1 MISLRYH
8 IVSVA
13 AVFLAIALGVVL
25 GSTAVSDRLLSGLN
39 DDNDSLTRQVDELQ
53 AERELRRAQLTG
65 ADAFALAIG
74 PVAVRGQLDKRT
86 VAIVTTSDADPAD
99 RDAVAALL
107 RQAGATLTGEL
118 QLTDTFTDSSRAD
131 QLRELVTRLPAGVQ
145 LPTAADPGTL
155 AGGLIGA
162 LLLLDPADN
171 QPQASAE
178 ESAAA
183 LAGLADGGFVRVGE
197 NLRPAQLVLVL
208 TGGAVSGDGAGDRAA
223 MIARFAAQLDRSGAG
238 TVLAGRTAS
247 ADGTGPVGVARADTA
262 VTSILST
269 VDGTEDAAGRTV
281 VVLALREQLEGAA
294 GRYGTA
300 INAQAAAPGIATG

>member
-39 DDNDSLTRQVDELQ
+39 EDNDSLGRQVSDLET
-53 AERELRRAQLTG
+53 ERSAQGARLVA
-65 ADAFALAIG
+65 ADAFATAVG
-74 PVAVRGQLDKRT
+74 PMAVRGQLDQRT
-86 VAIVTTSDADPAD
+86 VALVTTSDTDPSD
-99 RDAVAALL
+99 RDAIVALVTES
-107 RQAGATLTGEL
+107 GATLVGEV
-118 QLTDTFTDSSRAD
+118 QLTDAFTDPSRTE

-145 LPTAADPGTL
+145 LPTASDPGTL
-155 AGGLIGA
+155 AGGLIGS
-162 LLLLDPADN
+162 LLLLGTDN
-171 QPQASAE
+171 EPQASAE

-183 LAGLADGGFVRVGE
+183 LSGLADGGFVRVGE
-197 NLRPAQLVLVL
+197 NLRPAQLAVVL
-208 TGGAVSGDGAGDRAA
+208 TGGAAVGDGAGDRAA

-238 TVLAGRTAS
+238 TVLAGRTAA

-269 VDGTEDAAGRTV
+269 VDGVQTAAGRTV
-281 VVLALREQLEGAA
+281 TVLALREQLDGSA

-300 INAQAAAPGIATG
+300 GNAQAIAPGAAAG

>member
-1 MISLRYH
+1 VISLRYH

-13 AVFLAIALGVVL
+13 AVFLAIAVGVAL
-25 GSTAVSDRLLSGLN
+25 GSTAVSDRLLSGL
-39 DDNDSLTRQVDELQ
+39 DEDNDALTREVERLRSEQ
-53 AERELRRAQLTG
+53 AVHGARIAG

-74 PVAVRGQLDKRT
+74 PVAVRGRLDQRT
-86 VAIVTTSDADPAD
+86 VAIVTTADADPAD
-99 RDAVAALL
+99 RDAVAALV
-107 RQAGATLTGEL
+107 RQAGATVTAEV
-118 QLTDTFTDSSRAD
+118 QLTDAFTDSSRAD

-155 AGGLIGA
+155 AGGLLGP
-162 LLLLDPADN
+162 LLLLDPGDN
-171 QPQASAE
+171 QPQAAAE

-197 NLRPAQLVLVL
+197 NLRPAQLAVVL
-208 TGGAVSGDGAGDRAA
+208 TGGAVTGDGAGDRAA

-262 VTSILST
+262 VTTVLST
-269 VDGTEDAAGRTV
+269 VDGTETAAGRTV

-300 INAQAAAPGIATG
+300 PNAQAAAPGLPAG

>member
-8 IVSVA
+8 LITVA
-13 AVFLAIALGVVL
+13 AVFLAIAVGVAL
-25 GSTAVSDRLLSGLN
+25 GSTAVSGRLLSGL
-39 DDNDSLTRQVDELQ
+39 DEDNDSLTHEVEQLRSEQ
-53 AERELRRAQLTG
+53 AVQGAQLRG

-74 PVAVRGQLDKRT
+74 PVAVRGRLDQRT
-86 VAIVTTSDADPAD
+86 VAIVTTADADPAD
-99 RDAVAALL
+99 RDAVAALV
-107 RQAGATLTGEL
+107 REAGATVTGEL
-118 QLTDTFTDSSRAD
+118 QLTDAFTDSSRTD

-155 AGGLIGA
+155 AGGLLGA
-162 LLLLDPADN
+162 LLLLDPKDN

-178 ESAAA
+178 ESAAS

-197 NLRPAQLVLVL
+197 NLRPAQLAVVL
-208 TGGAVSGDGAGDRAA
+208 TGGAATGDGAGDRAA

-247 ADGTGPVGVARADTA
+247 AGGTGPVGVARADTA
-262 VTSILST
+262 VTTILST
-269 VDGTEDAAGRTV
+269 VDGTETAAGRAV
-281 VVLALREQLEGAA
+281 VVLSLREQLEGTA

-300 INAQAAAPGIATG
+300 SNAQAAAPGIPVG

>member
-1 MISLRYH
+1 VISLRYH

-39 DDNDSLTRQVDELQ
+39 EDNDSLGRQVSDLET
-53 AERELRRAQLTG
+53 ERSAQGARLVA
-65 ADAFALAIG
+65 ADAFATAVG
-74 PVAVRGQLDKRT
+74 PMAVRGQLDQRT
-86 VAIVTTSDADPAD
+86 VALVTTSDTDPSD
-99 RDAVAALL
+99 RDAIVALVTES
-107 RQAGATLTGEL
+107 GATLVGEV
-118 QLTDTFTDSSRAD
+118 QLTDAFTDPSRTE

-145 LPTAADPGTL
+145 LPTASDPGTL
-155 AGGLIGA
+155 AGGLIGS
-162 LLLLDPADN
+162 LLLLGTDN
-171 QPQASAE
+171 EPQASAE

-183 LAGLADGGFVRVGE
+183 LSGLADGGFVRVGE
-197 NLRPAQLVLVL
+197 NLRPAQLAVVL
-208 TGGAVSGDGAGDRAA
+208 TGGAAVGDGAGDRAA

-238 TVLAGRTAS
+238 TVLAGRTAA

-269 VDGTEDAAGRTV
+269 VDGVQTAAGRTV
-281 VVLALREQLEGAA
+281 TVLALREQLDGSA

-300 INAQAAAPGIATG
+300 GNAQAIAPGAAAG